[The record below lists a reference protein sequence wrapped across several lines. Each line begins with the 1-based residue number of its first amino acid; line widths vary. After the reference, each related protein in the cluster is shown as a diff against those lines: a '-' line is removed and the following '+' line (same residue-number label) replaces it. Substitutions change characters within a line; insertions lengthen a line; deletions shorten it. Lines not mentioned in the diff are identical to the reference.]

1 MHVTFLSLFL
11 CSVCHEKKTFCMCE
25 NKDAEQLRDNCEADQ
40 RLWFRYIDSTIH
52 LLSKFELSS
61 LYQISVHVAVQPGLF
76 RTRSETGML
85 VF

>member
-1 MHVTFLSLFL
+1 MRKT
-11 CSVCHEKKTFCMCE
+11 TFCICE
-25 NKDAEQLRDNCEADQ
+25 NKDAEQLRDNHEADQ

-61 LYQISVHVAVQPGLF
+61 LNQISVHVAVQPDLC
-76 RTRSETGML
+76 RTRSKTRML

>member
-1 MHVTFLSLFL
+1 MRKT
-11 CSVCHEKKTFCMCE
+11 TFCICE

-40 RLWFRYIDSTIH
+40 RLWFRYLHSTIH

-61 LYQISVHVAVQPGLF
+61 LYQISVHVAVQPDLC

-85 VF
+85 FF

>member
-1 MHVTFLSLFL
+1 MRKT
-11 CSVCHEKKTFCMCE
+11 TFCICV

-40 RLWFRYIDSTIH
+40 RLWFCYLHSTIH

-61 LYQISVHVAVQPGLF
+61 PYQISVHVDVQPDLC

-85 VF
+85 FF

>member
-1 MHVTFLSLFL
+1 MRKT
-11 CSVCHEKKTFCMCE
+11 TFCKCE

-40 RLWFRYIDSTIH
+40 CLCFRYLHSTIH

-61 LYQISVHVAVQPGLF
+61 LYQISVHVAVQPDLF

-85 VF
+85 FF